1 MRFNNIGITYTHAET
16 KARAYTCYCLQRLIA
31 NGHHFGI
38 DLTKKKMKIRNRNP
52 LQQKAIPMLI

>member
-16 KARAYTCYCLQRLIA
+16 KARAYTRYCLQRLIA

-38 DLTKKKMKIRNRNP
+38 DLTKKKNENK
-52 LQQKAIPMLI
+52 K